1 MNRRFSILAAVAAVV
16 AVGCIG
22 RVDDASAE
30 ELLPPRIIAANA
42 TDPAIDFV
50 ARRGPYSRSQV
61 EKPWFRRSSWTGATG
76 TWAASAVFRFASVT
90 SGRTV

>member
-16 AVGCIG
+16 AVGGFG

-50 ARRGPYSRSQV
+50 VRRGPYSRSQV
-61 EKPWFRRSSWTGATG
+61 ENRGFAGLRGRERPELGQPQRSSV
-76 TWAASAVFRFASVT
+76 SLR
-90 SGRTV
+90 